1 MDKGFAQIPNSVLMD
16 TRLSPL
22 EKVLYALILGKSNQ
36 EGYCWASNETL
47 SEWAGCS
54 IRHTQ
59 RTWTKLK
66 ALNYIKTEQKT
77 ENGKTKRKIFPLIKV
92 EKQDDMYVI
101 PRVNC
106 MSPNNTLS
114 LKRKRADKKSDDFY
128 PQWKPLS
135 CTGTEHL
142 EDDIV
147 YKATNGLYD
156 SKLLIKE
163 CEHRWPNTPKD
174 KTELYQKIIK
184 KIKS

>member
-1 MDKGFAQIPNSVLMD
+1 MIKPFAQIPTSVLTD

-22 EKVLYALILGKSNQ
+22 EKVLYGLILGKSNQ
-36 EGYCWASNETL
+36 EGYCWASNKTL
-47 SEWAGCS
+47 SEWCNCS
-54 IRHTQ
+54 SRQVGYALDKLEELEYLERIFANKEF
-59 RTWTKLK
+59 RTD
-66 ALNYIKTEQKT
+66 
-77 ENGKTKRKIFPLIKV
+77 RKIYPKV
-92 EKQDDMYVI
+92 VVGSEAQFGGPPKH
-101 PRVNC
+101 
-106 MSPNNTLS
+106 SSTNNTLS

-163 CEHRWPNTPKD
+163 CELRWPNTPKD

-184 KIKS
+184 KIKA